1 MIQLYSAHADEA
13 LPSLT
18 FALGMLFES
27 LVSCTGHSSKGTAPR
42 VTAGPCH
49 HGFMVLRAA
58 ETALPTA
65 SLWPCSFPSRFFV
78 GYVGIT
84 A

>member
-27 LVSCTGHSSKGTAPR
+27 LVSCGGKGAAPR

-65 SLWPCSFPSRFFV
+65 SLWPCSFPAGSFV